1 MEDRDWL
8 IIKVLQEQKN
18 ITKTA
23 QTLFI
28 SQPNLTTRIRHIEE
42 EFGVKM
48 IYRGSRGVHFTPE
61 GDYLA
66 QCAQNMLLNIRQI
79 KEQVVNMGNE
89 VKGTLCIGASNYLSK
104 YKIPR
109 LLGLFK
115 ETYPQVEFKEI
126 TSFSKDVCGLLYNQ
140 DVHVGFVRSDF
151 GWHGEKHVLYE
162 EPVCVAAKEALTLA
176 DLPGKPRIDYHTDD
190 SFKNLIDTWWSET
203 FLQPPTVGMTVGYID
218 VCRSMVANG
227 LGYAIVPYSLL
238 DGVEP
243 MHRIILQEKNGQPL
257 LRKTWMLYHK
267 EMLELKLVRLFL
279 EFAESVDYAKLI

>member
-115 ETYPQVEFKEI
+115 ETYPQVEFKVI

-140 DVHVGFVRSDF
+140 DVSCCSAAASFSTSCGKALNSPRCRKPFMQR
-151 GWHGEKHVLYE
+151 WHSCSWHL
-162 EPVCVAAKEALTLA
+162 
-176 DLPGKPRIDYHTDD
+176 
-190 SFKNLIDTWWSET
+190 S
-203 FLQPPTVGMTVGYID
+203 
-218 VCRSMVANG
+218 
-227 LGYAIVPYSLL
+227 
-238 DGVEP
+238 
-243 MHRIILQEKNGQPL
+243 
-257 LRKTWMLYHK
+257 
-267 EMLELKLVRLFL
+267 
-279 EFAESVDYAKLI
+279 